1 MSGRE
6 FDKAVQEKAQQ
17 LRLDPSPEVW
27 ERVSANLHRRRKR
40 RVVAWFF
47 STAAVLSGF
56 LVIGYWSQHQLKPS
70 SFQDSLPTAD
80 VKAEGKSS
88 THSAVATNPTQTQTQ
103 SIASEKNYTHQSST
117 SSITTI
123 LPYPSSAY
131 PQHQSSHKK
140 KSAQAAEAVESAAM
154 MADSTLLTT
163 AEPEMVSRE
172 ITPAIVSS
180 PATPDSGYIVKAN
193 RKSLSDRLKAM
204 QAKTAKEPKTEQ
216 SLWSGDLYF
225 AAGVSPLVSLESAS
239 EAYSGSASLS
249 LINNPSAA
257 VSLPGKASAVRP
269 AAAYQLGIAISRKLN
284 HRLTAVSGIR
294 YAYFANRIS
303 VGETVNTAVPVYNDR
318 MERLNAT
325 AIYTGNGKKVDYTNQ
340 YHFLQLPLELG
351 IDLDRKQRFNL
362 QSGLVIGYL
371 VHSNALQYNHVSGVY
386 YSDNSAIRKWQ
397 AGLSSRV
404 TYRIMN
410 NRQFTMDLGP
420 FIQYQLSPLY
430 NSPQSRHLMA
440 TGLSGRILLKK

>member
-27 ERVSANLHRRRKR
+27 ERVSANLNRRRKR

-47 STAAVLSGF
+47 SAAAVLSGF
-56 LVIGYWSQHQLKPS
+56 LVIGYWSQHQLQPS
-70 SFQDSLPTAD
+70 SLEGSLLTAD
-80 VKAEGKSS
+80 GKAAGKSS
-88 THSAVATNPTQTQTQ
+88 GHSAVVTNPTQTQTQ
-103 SIASEKNYTHQSST
+103 SIASEKNFTQQSST

-140 KSAQAAEAVESAAM
+140 KSAHAAEAVESAAM
-154 MADSTLLTT
+154 MADSTLLTA
-163 AEPEMVSRE
+163 AEPEMISRE
-172 ITPAIVSS
+172 IMPAIVSAT
-180 PATPDSGYIVKAN
+180 ATPDSGFIVKDN

-204 QAKTAKEPKTEQ
+204 QAKAAEEPKTEQ
-216 SLWSGDLYF
+216 SLWSGDLFF

-257 VSLPGKASAVRP
+257 MSLPGKPSSVRP
-269 AAAYQLGIAISRKLN
+269 AAAYQLGITISRKLN
-284 HRLTAVSGIR
+284 KRLTAVSGIR

-351 IDLDRKQRFNL
+351 IDLDKRQRINL
-362 QSGLVIGYL
+362 QSGLIMGYL

-404 TYRIMN
+404 TYRIVN

-420 FIQYQLSPLY
+420 FIQYQLSSLY
-430 NSPQSRHLMA
+430 NNSQGRHLMA